1 MIQIDHPL
9 FFLFLV
15 SVPLVL
21 IINGYTRVEAAPW
34 RRFTLLVL
42 RIGGLVC
49 LILAAVGL
57 QQKSRSDILSVTFL
71 LDVSGSIPSSKQ
83 AEGIARINDAVNA
96 LNPEDEFSVIHFA
109 AQATIGTP
117 MQRRLTA
124 PTLTSEFLTDTGI
137 DGNATDI
144 ASAIQLGMVNL
155 PEARQTR
162 FVLLS
167 DGLQNVNDANEI
179 LDLVE
184 ASGIEIFTIPLNSE
198 RENEVWVRDLQV
210 PPRAK
215 ADAHFP
221 VRAIVESTKDTQA
234 TVRLYHNNVPVSAAH
249 TVQLEAGKQVIDS
262 FLPQRIRETRNH
274 VYRVDIS
281 SPIDSISENNS
292 AYGLVGVYGR
302 PRILYVE
309 SKAEHAARLKTVLE
323 KDHFN
328 VDVTAPSG
336 FPTDLAL
343 LQGYDAVILSNVS
356 ADEIPQ
362 PQMALIESYVRDMG
376 KGLVVIGGDRAF
388 GVGGYHDTPL
398 ERVLPVD
405 MTPKQRKESVAL
417 MLVVDASG
425 SMEDYVGAD
434 QKIELA
440 IEGVRAAVRVLDE
453 EDRVGLIGFAAKP
466 PIKTFITPTDDHE
479 RINRGVGKLYPGG
492 GTEIYPALERAHEI
506 LKQIDAK
513 QKHIILLSDGKSDG
527 AFTPLARRIAAD
539 QISVT
544 TIAIGDAA
552 GQQLMQSI
560 AREGQGNYKYVRNVS
575 QLPKVFVNAVRQ
587 TQKYTI
593 QESFQP
599 TISEFGGQILA
610 EIGRPPKLYGYIA
623 TSGKERAQVYIR
635 SHEEH
640 PILAAW
646 NYGLGRAAAFTSDL
660 KPGWGRDWIEWKNF
674 GKFWGQ
680 VVSWVL
686 PPNHGGGEFDLHVSH
701 RDGEG
706 KVVVDDFDVTR
717 SVPNHERRV
726 GGVLSNSD
734 GFVGHVAR
742 PRAGGES
749 IELQRVSPTRYEGSF
764 TIRELGAYHVTVQE
778 RLNGALKSSRRANL
792 IVSYPAEFAEFKTNR
807 QLLAEISGRT
817 DGIFDPSPDQILERS
832 DKGIEHLKPL
842 SGVLLAASVVLFVVE
857 MILRRLTIASGY
869 LSELRAQLHAF
880 RRRDRD
886 SLSPTLARLSE
897 TKSVLRQPTKMGAFQ
912 QGQVSADVALTQQ
925 ASAGASVHS
934 RVEGGGTGRLL
945 AAKRR
950 ARSGTV
956 T

>member
-9 FFLFLV
+9 FFLLLI

-21 IINGYTRVEAAPW
+21 IINVYTRVEAARW
-34 RRFTLLVL
+34 RRLALLVL

-57 QQKSRSDILSVTFL
+57 HQKSRSDILSVTFL
-71 LDVSGSIPSSKQ
+71 LDVSDSIPSSKQ
-83 AEGIARINDAVNA
+83 AAGIARINDAVNA
-96 LNPEDEFSVIHFA
+96 LNPTDEFSVIRFA
-109 AQATIGTP
+109 AQATIGLP
-117 MQRRLTA
+117 MQPRLTA
-124 PTLTSEFLTDTGI
+124 PTLTSEFLPDSGV
-137 DGNATDI
+137 DGNGTDI

-167 DGLQNVNDANEI
+167 DGLQNLNDANEI
-179 LDLVE
+179 LNLVE

-198 RENEVWVRDLQV
+198 REHEVWVRDLQV
-210 PPRAK
+210 PTQVK
-215 ADAHFP
+215 ADEHFP
-221 VRAIVESTKDTQA
+221 VRAIVESTADTEA
-234 TVRLYHNNVPVSAAH
+234 TVRLYHNNVPVSPAR

-262 FLPQRIRETRNH
+262 FLPQRIREARNH

-281 SPIDSISENNS
+281 SPNDSITENNS

-302 PRILYVE
+302 RRVLYVE
-309 SKAEHAARLKTVLE
+309 SEAETAGRLKTVLE

-328 VDVTAPSG
+328 VDVIAPSG

-343 LQGYDAVILSNVS
+343 LQRYDTVILSNVS

-362 PQMALIESYVRDMG
+362 PQMALIESYVRDLG
-376 KGLVVIGGDRAF
+376 KGLVVIGGNRAF
-388 GVGGYHDTPL
+388 GLGGYHDTPL

-453 EDRVGLIGFAAKP
+453 ADRVGLIGFAAKP
-466 PIKTFITPTDDHE
+466 PIKKFIAPTDEHE
-479 RINRGVGKLYPGG
+479 RIIHGVGKLYPGG
-492 GTEIYPALERAHEI
+492 GTKMYPALERAHNV
-506 LKQIDAK
+506 LKEIDAK

-527 AFTPLARRIAAD
+527 AFIPLAKRIAAD

-552 GQQLMQSI
+552 GQKLMQSI

-593 QESFQP
+593 QQSFQP
-599 TISEFGGQILA
+599 IISALGSQILA
-610 EIGRPPKLYGYIA
+610 EINELPKLYGYIA
-623 TSGKERAQVYIR
+623 TSGKEHAQVYIR

-640 PILAAW
+640 PVLAAW
-646 NYGLGRAAAFTSDL
+646 NYGLGRAAAFTSDV
-660 KPGWGRDWIEWKNF
+660 KPGWGGDWIGWKNF
-674 GKFWGQ
+674 GQFWGQ
-680 VVSWVL
+680 VVNWVL
-686 PPNHGGGEFDLHVSH
+686 PPVNGGGEFDLHVSY

-706 KVVVDDFDVTR
+706 QVVVDDFDVTR
-717 SVPNHERRV
+717 SVGHHEGGV
-726 GGVLSNSD
+726 GGMVSNTD

-742 PRAGGES
+742 PHGGGES
-749 IELQRVSPTRYEGSF
+749 IELKRVSPTRYQGSF
-764 TIRELGAYHVTVQE
+764 PIPEIGAYHVTVQE
-778 RLNGALKSSRRANL
+778 KLNGVLKSSRRANL
-792 IVSYPAEFAEFKTNR
+792 IVSYPAELAEFKTNR
-807 QLLAEISGRT
+807 QLLAELSKRT
-817 DGIFDPSPDQILERS
+817 DGIYDPSPDQILERS
-832 DKGIEHLKPL
+832 GKGIEHLKPL

-869 LSELRAQLHAF
+869 LSDLRAQLRVF
-880 RRRDRD
+880 RRRDD
-886 SLSPTLARLSE
+886 GALSPMLTRLSE
-897 TKSVLRQPTKMGAFQ
+897 TKSVLRQPNRTGAIQ
-912 QGQVSADVALTQQ
+912 QVPVPADGVLTQP
-925 ASAGASVHS
+925 ASAGVSV
-934 RVEGGGTGRLL
+934 RPQVEGGTGRLL
-945 AAKRR
+945 AAKKRVR
-950 ARSGTV
+950 LDSV

>member
-1 MIQIDHPL
+1 M
-9 FFLFLV
+9 
-15 SVPLVL
+15 
-21 IINGYTRVEAAPW
+21 
-34 RRFTLLVL
+34 
-42 RIGGLVC
+42 C
-49 LILAAVGL
+49 LILATVGL

-96 LNPEDEFSVIHFA
+96 MNSEDEFSVIRFA
-109 AQATIGTP
+109 ARATIGTP
-117 MQRRLTA
+117 MQPRLTA
-124 PTLTSEFLTDTGI
+124 PTLTSEFLSDTSI

-167 DGLQNVNDANEI
+167 DGLQNINDANEI

-184 ASGIEIFTIPLNSE
+184 ASGIEIFTIPLNAE

-215 ADAHFP
+215 ADAPFTI
-221 VRAIVESTKDTQA
+221 RAIVESTTDTQA
-234 TVRLYHNNVPVSAAH
+234 TVRLYHNNVPVSTAQ

-281 SPIDSISENNS
+281 APIDSISENNS

-309 SKAEHAARLKTVLE
+309 SEAENAARLKTVLE

-328 VDVTAPSG
+328 VDVIAPSG

-362 PQMALIESYVRDMG
+362 SQMVLIDSYVRDLG
-376 KGLVVIGGDRAF
+376 NGLVAIGGDRAF

-453 EDRVGLIGFAAKP
+453 EDRVGLIGFAANP
-466 PIKTFITPTDDHE
+466 PIKMFIAPTNEHE
-479 RINRGVGKLYPGG
+479 RINRGVGKLSPGG
-492 GTEIYPALERAHEI
+492 GTEMYPSLEKAHEV
-506 LKQIDAK
+506 LKEIDAK

-593 QESFQP
+593 QQSFQP
-599 TISEFGGQILA
+599 TISEFGSQILA
-610 EIGRPPKLYGYIA
+610 EIGRLPKLYGYIA
-623 TSGKERAQVYIR
+623 TSGKERAQVIIR
-635 SHEEH
+635 SHENH

-646 NYGLGRAAAFTSDL
+646 NYGLGRAAAFTSDV
-660 KPGWGRDWIEWKNF
+660 KPGWGADWIEWKNF

-680 VVSWVL
+680 VVNWVL
-686 PPNHGGGEFDLHVSH
+686 APNQGGGEFNLHVLH
-701 RDGEG
+701 RGGEG
-706 KVVVDDFDVTR
+706 QVVVDDFDVTR
-717 SVPNHERRV
+717 SVRRHEGGV
-726 GGVLSNSD
+726 GGVVSETD

-742 PRAGGES
+742 PRGGGES
-749 IELQRVSPTRYEGSF
+749 IELQRVTPTRYEGGF
-764 TIRELGAYHVTVQE
+764 PIRELGAYHVTVQE
-778 RLNGALKSSRRANL
+778 KLNGALKSSRRANL
-792 IVSYPAEFAEFKTNR
+792 IVSYPGEFAEFKTNR
-807 QLLAEISGRT
+807 QLLAEISRRT

-832 DKGIEHLKPL
+832 GKGIEHLKPL
-842 SGVLLAASVVLFVVE
+842 SGLLLAASFVLFVVE
-857 MILRRLTIASGY
+857 MILRRVTIASGY
-869 LSELRAQLHAF
+869 LSELRAQLRVF
-880 RRRDRD
+880 RRRDRNA
-886 SLSPTLARLSE
+886 LSPTLSRLSE
-897 TKSVLRQPTKMGAFQ
+897 TKSVLRQPTRTGAFQ
-912 QGQVSADVALTQQ
+912 QRQVPTDALLSQQ
-925 ASAGASVHS
+925 ASASASVQPQ
-934 RVEGGGTGRLL
+934 VEHGGTGRLL
-945 AAKRR
+945 AAKKR
-950 ARSGTV
+950 AGSGS
-956 T
+956 